1 MVVYTPPMGF
11 NTWNTFG
18 DKINEQMI
26 KEIADALVSTGLRD
40 IGYNY
45 LVIDDCWSE
54 KVRDKD
60 GRLVPDKNKFPNGMK
75 AVADYVHSKGLKFG
89 MYSCVGTMTCA
100 GYPGS
105 YRHEYTDAAT
115 FAEWGID
122 FLKYDYCYRS
132 KSTAGVESYRKMA
145 LALKNCGRDILFS
158 ACSWGHDGTE
168 KWIDSTGAN
177 MWRATTDIKDSW
189 VKIKELADTCIELG
203 GVNFINCFT
212 DLDMLIVGMNGEG
225 FCAVTGCTK
234 EEYITHFSFWSLF
247 GSPLMIGCDIRSMDE
262 ETFSILSNKDVIS
275 INQDPELNRPFKLRC
290 GDGMEDAPDV
300 HAYAKLLSNGDVAL
314 GFFNL
319 SEKKVWSR
327 FVTLDMI
334 GLDADTDIK
343 CTVKDLWS
351 GEEFVPVNDTVNVV
365 NIEPHSCKLFRICVS
380 HEE

>member
-1 MVVYTPPMGF
+1 MVVYKPPMGF

-18 DKINEQMI
+18 DKIDEKMI

-45 LVIDDCWSE
+45 IVIDDCWSE
-54 KVRDKD
+54 KKRDEN

-75 AVADYVHSKGLKFG
+75 AVADYVHERGLKFG

-115 FAEWGID
+115 FAEWGVD

-145 LALKNCGRDILFS
+145 LALKNSGRDILFS
-158 ACSWGHDGTE
+158 ACSWGHDATE
-168 KWIDSTGAN
+168 KWIDTTGAN

-189 VKIKELADTCIELG
+189 VKIKELADTCLSLD
-203 GVNFINCFT
+203 GVNFMNCFT
-212 DLDMLIVGMNGEG
+212 DLDMLIVGMKGRG

-247 GSPLMIGCDIRSMDE
+247 GSPLMIGCDIRDIDDE
-262 ETFSILSNKDVIS
+262 TASILMNKEVIA
-275 INQDPELNRPFKLRC
+275 INQDSELNRPFKLRC
-290 GDGMEDAPDV
+290 GDGMEDSPEVPAF
-300 HAYAKLLSNGDVAL
+300 AKILSNGDVAL
-314 GFFNL
+314 GFFNF

-334 GLDADTDIK
+334 GLDAETSVK
-343 CTVKDLWS
+343 CTVRDLWS
-351 GEEFVPVNDTVNVV
+351 GEESEPVNDTINVV
-365 NIEPHSCKLFRICVS
+365 NIEPHSCKLYRI
-380 HEE
+380 HIEEK